1 MQLLELKNFVFCLR
15 GDECSPPIS
24 LNLCDRDVMWVKG
37 PSGAGKTTFLRTV
50 ARLIPFLEGDL
61 LLEGVSWT
69 SIPAVEWRTR
79 VTYFHQKPVVFT
91 GTVLS
96 NLQRPFALKSR
107 QRQSLDLELA
117 ADLAA
122 QLLLPA
128 NILSRDALTLSVGEA
143 SRVALIRGLLTGPQ
157 VLLLDEPTAALD
169 PHAREALAETLRRWI
184 AAGGRGI
191 IAIAHDKEFMEMLP
205 GHEMLLPGYSE

>member
-1 MQLLELKNFVFCLR
+1 VQLLELKNLIFCLR
-15 GDECSPPIS
+15 GDECSQPIS
-24 LNLCDRDVMWVKG
+24 LLLRDRDVMWVKG
-37 PSGAGKTTFLRTV
+37 PSGAGKTTFLRAV

-79 VTYFHQKPVVFT
+79 VTYFHQKPVVFP

-122 QLLLPA
+122 QLLLPT

-169 PHAREALAETLRRWI
+169 PHARETLAETLRRWI

-191 IAIAHDKEFMEMLP
+191 IAIAHDKEFLEMLP
-205 GHEMLLPGYSE
+205 GYEMLLPGHSE